1 MADGVSVNIA
11 QILFNSVLTGSLYVL
26 VAVGLTLTYGILKF
40 PNVAHAEFITF
51 GAYFAYT
58 VADIWGLGFEAG
70 VVAAL
75 LTTGILGVATHL
87 FLFGSLI
94 RRGVSLLHLTVASIG
109 YGIVLRYAMQEVWG
123 RKDLYFSA
131 YYPGFDLGPIRVTP
145 LWLSFIFLAVIVVAA
160 FHLLLTRT
168 KIGKAMRA
176 TSNNPA
182 LAQASGIDTKKI
194 ILLVWFLGSALA
206 GLGGVMKA
214 SDTRITPVL
223 GWNVLIMAFAAVI
236 FGGVG
241 SIYGTIIAGYIL
253 GLVENLGVVG
263 LIALGLSTEYRF
275 LLGFLVLVSALLF
288 APHGLAGISFKSL
301 RRRVQHWSSLRT
313 S

>member
-1 MADGVSVNIA
+1 MADIVSLNIA
-11 QILFNSVLTGSLYVL
+11 QILFNSLLTGSLYVL
-26 VAVGLTLTYGILKF
+26 AAIGLTLTYGILKF

-58 VADIWGLGFEAG
+58 VADIWKLGFPAG
-70 VVAAL
+70 AAAAL
-75 LTTGILGVATHL
+75 VATGVLGVASQL
-87 FLFGSLI
+87 FVFGPLI
-94 RRGVSLLHLTVASIG
+94 RKGASILHLTVASIG

-145 LWLSFIFLAVIVVAA
+145 LWLSFIFLAVAVVAV
-160 FHLLLTRT
+160 FHFLLTRT
-168 KIGKAMRA
+168 KIGRAMRA

-182 LAQASGIDTKKI
+182 LAQASGIDTKKV

-223 GWNVLIMAFAAVI
+223 GWDVLIMSFAAVI

-241 SIYGTIIAGYIL
+241 SIYGTILAGYIL
-253 GLVENLGVVG
+253 GFVENLGVIG
-263 LIALGLSTEYRF
+263 LVALGLSTEYRF
-275 LLGFLVLVSALLF
+275 LLGFLVLVCALIF
-288 APHGLAGISFKSL
+288 APQGIAGITFRSMRK
-301 RRRVQHWSSLRT
+301 RLRT
-313 S
+313 VG